1 MVLATSSEKIRD
13 IELPI
18 IDLSL
23 ERSEVLKHIVKAS
36 EEFGFFKVINHKV
49 PEFIIK
55 RMEDESYSFF
65 SKTSLQKQCAGPANP
80 YGYGC
85 KNIGFNGDNGEVE
98 YLLLHANPLSI
109 SQTSKTISS
118 DPITFSSTVDGY
130 VAEVKELACE
140 ILELMAQGLRV
151 PHISVFSK
159 FLRDLNSDSLLRLN
173 YYPPL
178 ITNNIHQLII
188 HDLLEDDITDA
199 SPISSDEARIF
210 SKEVQTCHHRHQQCK
225 IGFGEHTD
233 PQILTV
239 LRSNDVGGLQIS
251 PQDGLW
257 IPVSPHPN
265 TAFSIFVGDT
275 LQALTNGRFKS
286 VRHRAIVNSCK
297 TRMSMVYFGAPAP
310 HARISCP
317 SELVTPHKSY
327 LYRPFTWAEYKKAT
341 YSRKLGDTRLQC
353 FRVQSDNSDEI
364 LSE

>member
-275 LQALTNGRFKS
+275 LQVSFNPWPCQDLT
-286 VRHRAIVNSCK
+286 
-297 TRMSMVYFGAPAP
+297 
-310 HARISCP
+310 
-317 SELVTPHKSY
+317 
-327 LYRPFTWAEYKKAT
+327 
-341 YSRKLGDTRLQC
+341 
-353 FRVQSDNSDEI
+353 
-364 LSE
+364 